1 MSERREQKSE
11 RTNGP
16 ILTSPFQ
23 EVLNLSAAV
32 GKFVIHVHITPHLVG
47 WSFCWLFGFV
57 FTILAFP
64 GCFLDAPSHLYK
76 RVCPSVRPSVRRAVG
91 PSVRRSVTPSL
102 RRVRGASYAVYS
114 ALFVFEFH

>member
-32 GKFVIHVHITPHLVG
+32 GKFVIHVHRTPHLVG
-47 WSFCWLFGFV
+47 WSFCWFCYECIEQVRLEIQRTSQTEGFNTQDSSAILIFGQFTDPTLLFP
-57 FTILAFP
+57 LP
-64 GCFLDAPSHLYK
+64 
-76 RVCPSVRPSVRRAVG
+76 
-91 PSVRRSVTPSL
+91 
-102 RRVRGASYAVYS
+102 
-114 ALFVFEFH
+114 